1 VRVAVEEPTPATAIV
16 EFDEEP
22 EPPKVEEVAPLKEVA
37 PIQEVAAA
45 PAALPEQFE
54 IAYVSPIHRELCD
67 TVDRIVSAYD
77 GAEVPPA
84 VTELRQMIVEAQF
97 DQVRGEITNIWN
109 NLLKYHQR
117 TGTRLQ
123 HQVTTTFNTI
133 NTLVRKL
140 D

>member
-1 VRVAVEEPTPATAIV
+1 VAQV
-16 EFDEEP
+16 
-22 EPPKVEEVAPLKEVA
+22 VAPAEALQEA
-37 PIQEVAAA
+37 PSS
-45 PAALPEQFE
+45 LPEQFE

-67 TVDRIVSAYD
+67 TVNRIVSAYD

-84 VTELRQMIVEAQF
+84 VSELRQMIIEAQF
-97 DQVRGEITNIWN
+97 EQVRGEITNIWN
-109 NLLKYHQR
+109 SLLKYHQR